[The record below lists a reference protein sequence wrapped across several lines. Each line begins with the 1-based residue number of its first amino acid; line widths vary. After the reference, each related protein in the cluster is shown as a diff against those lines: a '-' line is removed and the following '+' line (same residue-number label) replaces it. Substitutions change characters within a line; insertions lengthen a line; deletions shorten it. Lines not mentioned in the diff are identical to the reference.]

1 MFGLEDIR
9 AHDPMANGRYLG
21 MLRVLT
27 GYDTEDYFPKWRNV
41 ETAVLDY
48 LNVKYVVTPPHAD
61 LKDPQRYAL
70 AYDGRDGR
78 VFENTNVLP
87 RFYAVRNVILEFNN
101 NRFVH
106 LLQTESDWAH
116 TALLKS
122 LPVRDDRMRTDLLA
136 PRAKS
141 SPDATMRI
149 THAAGDDFQMTGFAP
164 RYTFIV
170 SSIPWWP
177 GWKIESN
184 GQSVTPLHVNGAFMG
199 FVVPAGKFDVHVWY
213 SPMTFWGGVWVA
225 LSTIIGICGSGVLVR
240 RRRRASATG

>member
-1 MFGLEDIR
+1 
-9 AHDPMANGRYLG
+9 